1 MPMTGER
8 TGERAGERTG
18 LLGRR
23 RRRAERTPEITTPPA
38 GTVLPAHVRTGAP
51 DVPVTSV
58 TPALPP
64 GWEAAIGGEPT
75 LRINGGGRREALT
88 RLDPGDAPGQGR
100 GPSRRSMPMPM
111 PPAAAN
117 GDPSGPV
124 PRGPEGHEDGGPGR
138 TAGDGPHGRG
148 HRGAAADGAQPP
160 QGPPAPDNESR
171 TGGAGGNP
179 APAEGP
185 APQTPTS
192 PAIDIQVNALQAM
205 CRQVFGFR
213 LAMIALATPTA
224 LVNANDGLPTRLVGA
239 AVVVTF
245 MTSYVLFRDWERF
258 GPLLLRHP
266 SLLAADTLFG
276 ALLLIAA
283 GPDSTL
289 AYVSVCT
296 PLLAGLVY
304 GWRGAAVF
312 ASLQALLLLLIHA
325 AQEDPAPGITESA
338 LLPGLCVIAGAV
350 GSSLRNLMLRFGAA
364 TQALTTV
371 QARLAVTEAVS
382 AERARLAREMHD
394 SVAKTLHGVAL
405 AADGLTTSAN
415 ADRMD
420 PALVR
425 QQAALVARSA
435 RRAAAESRELL
446 ADLRRESDPS
456 QATDVLVELAAR
468 TRDFSART
476 GLTAVYRPTGAHA
489 VPPVPP
495 AVARQLLT
503 IASEAMENAH
513 RHAHPTRVDVSAGV
527 HGDLLRISVHDDG
540 RGLPPG
546 TTLEQLR
553 RAGHF
558 GLVGMVERAA
568 SVGARIRIGR
578 GGRPQGTEVRLELP
592 LAALTTPTA

>member
-1 MPMTGER
+1 MSMTGER
-8 TGERAGERTG
+8 TGERTG

-64 GWEAAIGGEPT
+64 GWEAAAGGEPT
-75 LRINGGGRREALT
+75 LRIKGGGRRKAVPAGAAV
-88 RLDPGDAPGQGR
+88 DCPAPAPMPVAAGSGSAGDVTR
-100 GPSRRSMPMPM
+100 GPQRDV
-111 PPAAAN
+111 N
-117 GDPSGPV
+117 GQS
-124 PRGPEGHEDGGPGR
+124 
-138 TAGDGPHGRG
+138 
-148 HRGAAADGAQPP
+148 AADGAAPP
-160 QGPPAPDNESR
+160 QGPPAPGDEDR
-171 TGGAGGNP
+171 TGDEGGHP
-179 APAEGP
+179 IPAEGRDTAHP
-185 APQTPTS
+185 AG

-283 GPDSTL
+283 GPGSTL

-304 GWRGAAVF
+304 GWRGAAAF

-325 AQEDPAPGITESA
+325 AQRDPAPGITESA

-446 ADLRRESDPS
+446 ADLRRESDPG
-456 QATDVLVELAAR
+456 QGTDVLVELAAR

-527 HGDLLRISVHDDG
+527 HGDLLRISVYDDG

-578 GGRPQGTEVRLELP
+578 GGHPQGTEVRLELP
-592 LAALTTPTA
+592 LAALTTPTT

>member
-1 MPMTGER
+1 MAMTGER
-8 TGERAGERTG
+8 TGPLR
-18 LLGRR
+18 RR

-38 GTVLPAHVRTGAP
+38 GTVLPAYVRTGAP

-64 GWEAAIGGEPT
+64 GWEAAGALAGGGPI
-75 LRINGGGRREALT
+75 LRIKGGGRRKAEPPRAEAAT
-88 RLDPGDAPGQGR
+88 SAQSPVPTAGNGEPGDGTR
-100 GPSRRSMPMPM
+100 GPAGRPKDDRAPRAGTGPQG
-111 PPAAAN
+111 PA
-117 GDPSGPV
+117 
-124 PRGPEGHEDGGPGR
+124 DGR
-138 TAGDGPHGRG
+138 WA
-148 HRGAAADGAQPP
+148 GAAAS
-160 QGPPAPDNESR
+160 QGPAAPDDD
-171 TGGAGGNP
+171 GYAVGAAGNP
-179 APAEGP
+179 LPAEARAPGVP
-185 APQTPTS
+185 AH
-192 PAIDIQVNALQAM
+192 PAIDIQINALQAM

-276 ALLLIAA
+276 SLLLIAA

-312 ASLQALLLLLIHA
+312 ASVQALLLLLIHA
-325 AQEDPAPGITESA
+325 AQENPAPGLTESA

-446 ADLRRESDPS
+446 ADLRRESDPG
-456 QATDVLVELAAR
+456 QGTDVLVELAAR
-468 TRDFSART
+468 TRDFSTRT
-476 GLTAVYRPTGAHA
+476 GLPAVYRPTGANA

-513 RHAHPTRVDVSAGV
+513 RHAHPTRVDVRAGV

-578 GGRPQGTEVRLELP
+578 GGHPQGTEVRLELP